1 VAERL
6 PTGKQADEALERAR
20 KEPLGSPAIGTATT
34 DLVEPCPISRPRP
47 APPPAAA
54 GVPLALAFSGGGFR
68 ASLAAL
74 GVLRFVADAGLLDRV
89 RYVSSVSGGSVAH
102 GLFAR
107 HYSELEGEEF
117 KPEALD
123 RLVIEPFIDRISRHS
138 LIWALLLNAW
148 KIIGPKTR
156 TQLLADTFAEWFY
169 GENRLDQLSPSCRFI
184 FNAADLTT
192 GVRFGFERDT
202 FGDYVVGR
210 RATDGTTLRLADAVA
225 ASAAF
230 PGAFAPLV
238 LGDYDFPCQDG
249 RVPKLL
255 DGGAYDNLGLEAV
268 DDLARAVDNY
278 PQAFLLAINAGG
290 LFHTGRFGG
299 LPFLRNLVRVNSLL
313 YRQSTTLRMREM
325 VGRFQ
330 AFEQARSQGQ
340 PIPDWGRFGV
350 LFSLATTFKAP
361 NPEWVDGRPDD
372 DALRLKLALV
382 KTTFARFE
390 QELCRQLV
398 YRGWW
403 LAGCSVATFHREL
416 VIELPRWRPLAGEVN
431 GARG

>member
-1 VAERL
+1 VTERL
-6 PTGKQADEALERAR
+6 PTGKQADKALEQAR
-20 KEPLGSPAIGTATT
+20 KAPLASPALGTAVT
-34 DLVEPCPISRPRP
+34 DLVAPCAESRPLP
-47 APPPAAA
+47 APPPPAT

-74 GVLRFVADAGLLDRV
+74 GVLRFVADSGLLGRV

-102 GLFAR
+102 GLLAR
-107 HYSELEGEEF
+107 HYDELEREEF
-117 KPEALD
+117 RPEALD
-123 RLVIEPFIDRISRHS
+123 RVVINPFIDRISRHS
-138 LIWALLLNAW
+138 LIWALLLNVW

-156 TQLLADTFAEWFY
+156 TQLLADTFADWFY
-169 GENRLDQLSPSCRFI
+169 GQRRLDELSPSCRFV

-192 GVRFGFERDT
+192 GVRFGFERDV
-202 FGDYVVGR
+202 FGDYVLGR
-210 RATDGTTLRLADAVA
+210 RVTDGSTLRLADAVA

-238 LGDYDFPCQDG
+238 LGNYDFPCGDG
-249 RVPKLL
+249 RVPRLL

-268 DDLARAVDNY
+268 DDVSRAVEDH

-299 LPFLRNLVRVNSLL
+299 LPFFRNLVRVNSLL

-330 AFEQARSQGQ
+330 AFERARSQGQ

-350 LFSLATTFKAP
+350 LFSLATTFKTP
-361 NPEWVDGRPDD
+361 NQEWVDGRPEDD
-372 DALRLKLALV
+372 ELRLKLALV

-390 QELCRQLV
+390 AELCRQLV

-403 LAGCSVATFHREL
+403 LAGCSVATFHRDL
-416 VIELPRWRPLAGEVN
+416 IGELPQWRPLDG
-431 GARG
+431 